1 MKKILV
7 IGILS
12 VFIFQSA
19 AFAFESEGE
28 LIFKDSLYGA
38 AIGAILGGAIFLASD
53 DDDAEDFWGKFGAG
67 VAIGTLAGVAFGVM
81 ETKTFVEIEKD
92 KVKVAFPTPVIEK
105 TEDGL
110 QYSASLLRTR
120 F

>member
-19 AFAFESEGE
+19 AFAIESEGE

-38 AIGAILGGAIFLASD
+38 AIGAILGSAIYLAD
-53 DDDAEDFWGKFGAG
+53 QKHFGEKLGIG
-67 VAIGTLAGVAFGVM
+67 VALGTLGGLAFGVM
-81 ETKTFVEIEKD
+81 ETRTFVEIEKD
-92 KVKVAFPTPVIEK
+92 KVRVAFPTPVIEK
-105 TEDGL
+105 KRDGI
-110 QYSASLLRTR
+110 QYSALLLRTR

>member
-1 MKKILV
+1 MIKKILIV
-7 IGILS
+7 AVLS
-12 VFIFQSA
+12 LMLFQGAASA
-19 AFAFESEGE
+19 LETEGE
-28 LIFKDSLYGA
+28 VIFRDALYGA
-38 AIGAILGGAIFLASD
+38 AIGAILGTAIYMAD
-53 DDDAEDFWGKFGAG
+53 DDNFGAKVG
-67 VAIGTLAGVAFGVM
+67 AGIALGTLGGLAFGVM

-105 TEDGL
+105 KGEGL

>member
-1 MKKILV
+1 VVKKILA

-12 VFIFQSA
+12 VFVLQSA
-19 AFAFESEGE
+19 AFAIESEGE
-28 LIFKDSLYGA
+28 LIFKDALYGA
-38 AIGAILGGAIFLASD
+38 AIGAILGGAVYLAD
-53 DDDAEDFWGKFGAG
+53 QDNFEQKFGIG
-67 VAIGTLAGVAFGVM
+67 VIIGTLGGVAFGVM
-81 ETKTFVEIEKD
+81 ETRTFVEIEKD

-105 TEDGL
+105 KEGAA

>member
-1 MKKILV
+1 MKKILI

-19 AFAFESEGE
+19 AFAIESEGE
-28 LIFKDSLYGA
+28 LIFKDSMYGA
-38 AIGAILGGAIFLASD
+38 AIGALLGTAIFLADQNS
-53 DDDAEDFWGKFGAG
+53 FGEKLG
-67 VAIGTLAGVAFGVM
+67 VGIVIGTLGGLAFGVM
-81 ETKTFVEIEKD
+81 ETRTFVEIEKD

-105 TEDGL
+105 KEGGV

>member
-7 IGILS
+7 ICMLS
-12 VFIFQSA
+12 LFIFQST
-19 AFAFESEGE
+19 AFAIESEGE
-28 LIFKDSLYGA
+28 LIFRDTLYGA
-38 AIGAILGGAIFLASD
+38 AIGALLGTAVFLAD
-53 DDDAEDFWGKFGAG
+53 QNHFGEKLG
-67 VAIGTLAGVAFGVM
+67 VGVVIGTWGGLAFGVF

-92 KVKVAFPTPVIEK
+92 KVKVAIPTPIIEK
-105 TEDGL
+105 KEDGL